1 MTGRRYGPLRLVFA
15 PQFRRAR
22 RKKTP
27 ELQRALDAKVE
38 LLRTNPNHP
47 SLRLKRVRSARFEG
61 VWEASVN
68 MSSRFTLQFA
78 PDGASVILRNCNGHE
93 VLRSP

>member
-1 MTGRRYGPLRLVFA
+1 MAGRPAGPLRLVFT

-27 ELQRALDAKVE
+27 KLQRALDAKVE
-38 LLRTNPNHP
+38 RLRANPGHP
-47 SLRLKRVRSARFEG
+47 SLRLKRVRSVRFEG

-68 MSSRFTLQFA
+68 MSSRFTFQFA
-78 PDGASVILRNCNGHE
+78 SDGTSIILRNCNGHD
-93 VLRSP
+93 VFRSP